1 MKNAKRILALIAAIL
16 LFGMY
21 LSTLIFALMGSP
33 HSIDLLWASVACTII
48 LPVLYTLIRWY
59 LSLPA
64 TMTLTRITTMQ
75 AMIPYRIPEAS
86 DFLLDRLILF
96 SCVFFRFLLFSFSLQ
111 GILPLKL
118 LLLLHWSGLL
128 YSLCIPPS

>member
-48 LPVLYTLIRWY
+48 LPVLLCSDSHSMIFHLMIRQTASTGTSRTTHP
-59 LSLPA
+59 SL
-64 TMTLTRITTMQ
+64 LRLTTMQ
-75 AMIPYRIPEAS
+75 AMIPCRTQRAS
-86 DFLLDRLILF
+86 DFLHDRLSLF
-96 SCVFFRFLLFSFSLQ
+96 SYVFFHLL
-111 GILPLKL
+111 
-118 LLLLHWSGLL
+118 
-128 YSLCIPPS
+128 

>member
-48 LPVLYTLIRWY
+48 LPVLLYAYTL
-59 LSLPA
+59 
-64 TMTLTRITTMQ
+64 
-75 AMIPYRIPEAS
+75 
-86 DFLLDRLILF
+86 
-96 SCVFFRFLLFSFSLQ
+96 VFKIGRA
-111 GILPLKL
+111 
-118 LLLLHWSGLL
+118 HV
-128 YSLCIPPS
+128 

>member
-48 LPVLYTLIRWY
+48 L
-59 LSLPA
+59 LSL
-64 TMTLTRITTMQ
+64 IH
-75 AMIPYRIPEAS
+75 I
-86 DFLLDRLILF
+86 
-96 SCVFFRFLLFSFSLQ
+96 
-111 GILPLKL
+111 
-118 LLLLHWSGLL
+118 
-128 YSLCIPPS
+128 

>member
-48 LPVLYTLIRWY
+48 LPVLLYSYTLVFK
-59 LSLPA
+59 
-64 TMTLTRITTMQ
+64 LTRHDDPDQ
-75 AMIPYRIPEAS
+75 DHDHAS
-86 DFLLDRLILF
+86 DDTI
-96 SCVFFRFLLFSFSLQ
+96 
-111 GILPLKL
+111 
-118 LLLLHWSGLL
+118 
-128 YSLCIPPS
+128 